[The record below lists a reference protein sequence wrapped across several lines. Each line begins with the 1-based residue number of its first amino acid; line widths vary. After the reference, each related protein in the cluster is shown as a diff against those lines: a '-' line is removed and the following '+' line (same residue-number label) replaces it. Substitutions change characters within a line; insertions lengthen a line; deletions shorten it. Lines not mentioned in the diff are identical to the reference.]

1 MSDQTVL
8 YETRGNV
15 ALVTL
20 HRPSSLNSFTRVMHH
35 DLWAALDQA
44 EADATIRALVDRKS
58 TRLNS
63 SH

>member
-1 MSDQTVL
+1 MSDPTVL

-44 EADATIRALVDRKS
+44 EADATIREIGRAHV
-58 TRLNS
+58 
-63 SH
+63 